1 LCVCSGRRIKWW
13 VGIVR
18 CVCQSNSQGT
28 KENRP
33 YVTFLFFLTVQ
44 EVKCIADGLSVHPSI
59 FCRTAVALKTV
70 RAVRKLTLQF
80 IVPVLPILTTK
91 LAT

>member
-1 LCVCSGRRIKWW
+1 M
-13 VGIVR
+13 GIVR

-59 FCRTAVALKTV
+59 SVVPNTTAVMQL
-70 RAVRKLTLQF
+70 
-80 IVPVLPILTTK
+80 
-91 LAT
+91 